1 LYKDYF
7 CSAVDMNTIARN
19 LSIFVLMA
27 AAVTTALTTALTI
40 VATTTLAASNTHA
53 HDIQL
58 MGEDDSWVSSFTH
71 TPINWTGNVG
81 SDDSTM
87 DSTLHSMDEVTHT
100 SIMVQQI

>member
-1 LYKDYF
+1 
-7 CSAVDMNTIARN
+7 MNKIARKV
-19 LSIFVLMA
+19 SIFVLMT
-27 AAVTTALTTALTI
+27 AAVALTTALTI
-40 VATTTLAASNTHA
+40 GTKTTLAASNTHA

-58 MGEDDSWVSSFTH
+58 MGKDDSWVSSFTH

-87 DSTLHSMDEVTHT
+87 DSTLHSMDGVTDT

>member
-1 LYKDYF
+1 
-7 CSAVDMNTIARN
+7 MNTIARN

-58 MGEDDSWVSSFTH
+58 MGKDDSWGSFTH
-71 TPINWTGNVG
+71 HLIRLVMSVVTIQLWIQLCTVWMESPTPASWFNRY
-81 SDDSTM
+81 DR
-87 DSTLHSMDEVTHT
+87 
-100 SIMVQQI
+100 